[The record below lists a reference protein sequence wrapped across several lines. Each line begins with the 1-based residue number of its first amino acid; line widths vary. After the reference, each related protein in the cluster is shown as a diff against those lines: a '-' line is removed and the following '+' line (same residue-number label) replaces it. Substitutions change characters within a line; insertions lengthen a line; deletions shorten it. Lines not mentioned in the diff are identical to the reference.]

1 MVPGHQRHSREQAP
15 IPRLDDDH
23 SQACRSQAQLAI
35 MAAASGSIRPHHSTD
50 VSRFLE
56 EAAREKLDRMELE
69 RVIRDGAGSLKEKDY
84 PHWRDQPSI
93 NEWVRAQRRTVA
105 AP

>member
-1 MVPGHQRHSREQAP
+1 MARTHVILGDEVIEAIDKVVGQRGR
-15 IPRLDDDH
+15 
-23 SQACRSQAQLAI
+23 
-35 MAAASGSIRPHHSTD
+35 
-50 VSRFLE
+50 SRFLE
-56 EAAREKLDRMELE
+56 QAAREKLDRMELE

-93 NEWVRAQRRTVA
+93 NEWVRAQRRTEA